1 MLYHKN
7 MVDHVISADFG
18 TPPSRPRRERATR
31 SAGVRTTTR
40 RTTPAKSEALKT
52 VWDTRYVDTVKTAAG
67 AEIAG
72 IHFGKLQRYYEEHG
86 VPSDL
91 PNRLAAL
98 AVYESAALIERGL
111 FFQDQSEV
119 ESGVAEMRPGAE
131 GLVIDGLRRATQVR
145 WLVSRLF
152 APRNIDYERL
162 LELPEQLTLPT
173 PQDR

>member
-1 MLYHKN
+1 MA
-7 MVDHVISADFG
+7 DHVISAEFG
-18 TPPSRPRRERATR
+18 TPHPHPRRKRATR
-31 SAGVRTTTR
+31 SAGARTTTR
-40 RTTPAKSEALKT
+40 LRTSAKGEALKT
-52 VWDTRYVDTVKTAAG
+52 AWDTRYVDTVKTADG

-72 IHFGKLQRYYEEHG
+72 IHFGKLQKYYEEHG

-111 FFQDQSEV
+111 FYQSQSEV

-145 WLVSRLF
+145 WLVSRLL
-152 APRNIDYERL
+152 APRTVDYERL
-162 LELPEQLTLPT
+162 LALPEQLTLPN